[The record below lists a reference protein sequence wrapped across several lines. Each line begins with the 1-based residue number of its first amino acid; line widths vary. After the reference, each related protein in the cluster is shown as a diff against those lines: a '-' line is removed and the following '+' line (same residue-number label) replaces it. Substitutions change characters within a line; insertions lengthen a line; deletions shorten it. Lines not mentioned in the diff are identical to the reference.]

1 MKVIFLGTPD
11 FSVSSLNAIYE
22 SGHQIIAIV
31 SQPDRVQDRGKKI
44 VFSPVKEFALKN
56 NIPLFQFDKISRDG
70 VEILKHL
77 EPDIMVTAS
86 FGQILSQ
93 EIIDI
98 PKFGIINVH
107 ASILP
112 HYRGA
117 SPIQTAIIN
126 GDSETGVTIMRTEAG
141 LDTGNII
148 SVVKTKIDPNE
159 TAGELSSRLAFLGSE
174 ELVNVL
180 NKIEKGEQDEY
191 PQPHIDAE
199 VTRRI
204 HKEEGRIVWDQSAKE
219 IKCKILGYN
228 PSPLAFTFLEN
239 IPVKIYRARVA
250 EGGLETK
257 APSGTIIECSSA
269 KKGVFVQC
277 GSGVLE
283 LLEVQFP
290 NQKVIKATDALNG
303 RKIKVG
309 DRFTYQTN
317 TTIKEPYILK

>member
-1 MKVIFLGTPD
+1 VKVIFLGTPD
-11 FSVSSLNAIYE
+11 FSIPSLKAIYE
-22 SGHQIIAIV
+22 SGHSLIAIV

-44 VFSPVKEFALKN
+44 VFSPVKEFALEK
-56 NIPLFQFDKISRDG
+56 NIPIFQFDKISRDG
-70 VEILKHL
+70 VEIIKHL

-98 PKFGIINVH
+98 PKYGIINVH
-107 ASILP
+107 ASVLP

-126 GDSETGVTIMRTEAG
+126 GDAETGVTIMRTEAG

-148 SVVKTKIDPNE
+148 SIVKTNIDPNE
-159 TAGELSSRLAFLGSE
+159 TAGELSSKLADIGSK
-174 ELVNVL
+174 ELISVL
-180 NKIEKGEQDEY
+180 NRIEKGEQEEY

-204 HKEEGRIVWDQSAKE
+204 HKEEGRIVWEQSAKE
-219 IKCKILGYN
+219 IKCKILGFN
-228 PSPLAFTFLEN
+228 PSPIAFTYLN
-239 IPVKIYRARVA
+239 DCMVKIYRARVR
-250 EGGLETK
+250 EGNQETK
-257 APSGTIIECSSA
+257 MTPGTILECSSA
-269 KKGVFVQC
+269 KNGVFVQC

-290 NQKVIKATDALNG
+290 SQKIIKATDAFNG
-303 RKIKVG
+303 RKLKVG
-309 DRFTYQTN
+309 DKFTYETS
-317 TTIKEPYILK
+317 TIINKPYILK